1 MLGPSDMADSIPI
14 RIRRLLTR
22 SGVSQE
28 TAAKSMGYSHA
39 SGLQRYL
46 SEEDYTKEYVSLGFA
61 KKLAAAVVGKGNP
74 PVTENEVLELA
85 GVVAPVVAT
94 PIEALPGPA
103 MPSVNAL
110 PVDVPVLGT
119 AVGGSA
125 GDFSLNGQIMD
136 YVRRPPGMARNRNIF
151 CIFLS
156 GESMHPRL
164 EHGELLYI
172 NPNRP
177 ARPGEDVLVE
187 MLPSRPAEPGAAYV
201 KQLEAKTP
209 TKLILK
215 QFNPPGKMEL
225 PLAKI
230 LRISP
235 IMRNKELMGV

>member
-1 MLGPSDMADSIPI
+1 MADSIPT

-28 TAAKSMGYSHA
+28 SAAKSMGYSHA

-46 SEEDYTKEYVSLGFA
+46 AEEDYTKEYVSIAFA
-61 KKLAAAVVGKGNP
+61 KKLADAIAGRGNP
-74 PVTENEVLELA
+74 PISTNEVLELA
-85 GVVAPVVAT
+85 GIIAPTIT
-94 PIEALPGPA
+94 PTVEALPGPA
-103 MPSVNAL
+103 MPSVNSL
-110 PVDVPVLGT
+110 PIDVPVLGT

-125 GDFSLNGQIMD
+125 GDFSFNGQTID
-136 YVRRPPGMARNRNIF
+136 YVRRPPGMARTRNIF

-156 GESMHPRL
+156 GDSMHPRL
-164 EHGELLYI
+164 DHGDMLYI

-177 ARPGEDVLVE
+177 ARAGEDVLVE
-187 MLPSRPAEPGAAYV
+187 MHPPRPAEPGVAYV

-215 QFNPPGKMEL
+215 QFNPPGKLEL
-225 PLAKI
+225 PLAKV

>member
-1 MLGPSDMADSIPI
+1 MKVAAYLHHENGTRGLSRGSDVRYAKFFAVNLEW
-14 RIRRLLTR
+14 LLTGTGPMKR
-22 SGVSQE
+22 SQQAEPEQPLPQIV
-28 TAAKSMGYSHA
+28 
-39 SGLQRYL
+39 
-46 SEEDYTKEYVSLGFA
+46 
-61 KKLAAAVVGKGNP
+61 
-74 PVTENEVLELA
+74 
-85 GVVAPVVAT
+85 
-94 PIEALPGPA
+94 EALPGPA

-110 PVDVPVLGT
+110 PIDVPVLGT
-119 AVGGSA
+119 GVGGSA
-125 GDFSLNGQIMD
+125 GDFSLNGQIID
-136 YVRRPPGMARNRNIF
+136 YVRRPPGMVRTRNIF

-156 GESMHPRL
+156 GDSMFPRL
-164 EHGELLYI
+164 EHGDMLYI

-187 MLPSRPAEPGAAYV
+187 MHPSRPAEPGAAYV

-215 QFNPPGKMEL
+215 QFNPPGKLEL